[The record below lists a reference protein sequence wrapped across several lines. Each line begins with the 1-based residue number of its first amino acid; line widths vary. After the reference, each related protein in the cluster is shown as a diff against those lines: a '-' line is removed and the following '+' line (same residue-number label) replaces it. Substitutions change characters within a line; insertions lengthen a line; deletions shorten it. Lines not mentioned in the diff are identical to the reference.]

1 MSPSRYAR
9 ASARIRRGFTLV
21 EIVIT
26 LTILGI
32 VGAGLVKLIL
42 VQARFSESQMAL
54 RNARTVSRNA
64 MNIMLTDLRMVQD
77 KGGLIAA
84 SPDSVTVRIP
94 VAFGLL
100 CTTVGGTVVSL
111 LPVDSA
117 MTAMGVYAGL
127 AIRDDA
133 TGEYTYQDATVPAPI
148 NNLTTIPNSSSPPD
162 VCTAAGISPVTYGT
176 RSSRIVSLIGVPMGA
191 PQPGWPAFI
200 YQQVTYKFAAS
211 SAFPGKNRRGLWR
224 IVKSSDPANPV
235 ADEIIAPFDSSLAKF
250 RFYVLNADIAQDAV
264 PANLNDV
271 RGLELVLAGS
281 SNQPLSAGAQS
292 KQATMVTGVFFK
304 NRRDP

>member
-1 MSPSRYAR
+1 MSPSRHAR
-9 ASARIRRGFTLV
+9 ASARIRHGFTLI

-77 KGGLIAA
+77 NGGLLAA

-94 VAFGLL
+94 LAFGLV
-100 CTTVGGTVVSL
+100 CSAPGAPTVSL

-117 MTAMGVYAGL
+117 MSAMAIYAGYAVRDSATGVYS
-127 AIRDDA
+127 
-133 TGEYTYQDATVPAPI
+133 YTPSALPTPVSNLPTVTVSPNAC
-148 NNLTTIPNSSSPPD
+148 TT
-162 VCTAAGISPVTYGT
+162 AGISPVTYGT
-176 RSSRIVSLIGVPMGA
+176 RSSRIVTLTDVPTGTSNV
-191 PQPGWPAFI
+191 GWPAFI
-200 YQQVTYKFAAS
+200 YQVVTYKFAAS
-211 SAFPGKNRRGLWR
+211 TAFPGPNRRGLWR
-224 IVKSSDPANPV
+224 IVKTNDPTKPV
-235 ADEIIAPFDSSLAKF
+235 TDEIIAPFDSASAKF
-250 RFYVLNADIAQDAV
+250 RFYVLNADVAQDAV
-264 PANLNDV
+264 PAKLDDV

-281 SNQPLSAGAQS
+281 SNQPLSAGAQT